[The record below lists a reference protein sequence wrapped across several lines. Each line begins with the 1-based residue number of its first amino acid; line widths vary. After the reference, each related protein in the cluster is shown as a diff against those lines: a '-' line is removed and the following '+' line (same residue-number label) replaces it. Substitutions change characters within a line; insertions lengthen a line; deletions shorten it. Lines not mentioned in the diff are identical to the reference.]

1 MEYLDPRFPPQEIK
15 PVMQTWATPK
25 LPEGLSWSP
34 VRAPLSA
41 AQEAIRDQHLALLEA
56 ESYIGPT

>member
-1 MEYLDPRFPPQEIK
+1 
-15 PVMQTWATPK
+15 MQTWATPK